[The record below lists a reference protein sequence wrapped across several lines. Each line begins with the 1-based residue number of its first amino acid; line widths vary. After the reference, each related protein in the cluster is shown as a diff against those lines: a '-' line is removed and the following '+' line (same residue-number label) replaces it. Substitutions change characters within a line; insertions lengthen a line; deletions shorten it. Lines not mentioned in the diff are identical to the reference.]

1 MFISLKSTPKAL
13 TSSKKNKSMKFY
25 STNNSAHQ
33 VELAE
38 AVIKGLAPDQGLYI
52 PTEIPV
58 LPKELMDKLP
68 EMTFQEIGYEVIAAL
83 FSSALS
89 HEQIEELVDHTL
101 TFDAPL
107 VKVEEDV
114 YSLELFHGPT
124 LAFKDFGARFC
135 SKLMSMLM
143 EKSDRKVR
151 VLVATSGDTGSAV
164 ANGFL
169 GVDGVD
175 VIILFPKGKVS
186 ELQEKQFT
194 TLGQNITALEVDG
207 VFDDCQRMVKEA
219 FLDAE
224 LNQKLL
230 LTSANSINV
239 ARWIPQCLYY
249 FYAFSRLPRK
259 DKKVAFAVPS
269 GNFGNIAAGILAQRM
284 GLPID
289 QFVAATNVN
298 KVVPDYLNGADF
310 AAMSSIATIS
320 NSMDVGNP
328 SNFPRLLALYGED
341 EQLLKANVKGYF
353 YTDEQTVEVMQE
365 VRNSGYTLDPH
376 GAVGYKGLKHFMAE
390 NDNFQGVFLE
400 TAHPGKFR
408 ETVEKALNLK
418 LKLPERLAAF
428 MEGEKKVE
436 IMGNNFEEFKEYLK
450 GLAS

>member
-1 MFISLKSTPKAL
+1 M
-13 TSSKKNKSMKFY
+13 NFY
-25 STNNSAHQ
+25 STSNPSHLVN
-33 VELAE
+33 LTE
-38 AVIKGLAPDQGLYI
+38 AVVKGLAPDQGLYM
-52 PTEIPV
+52 PETIPV
-58 LPKELMDKLP
+58 LEASFFANFSEL
-68 EMTFQEIGYEVIAAL
+68 TFQEIGYKVIGAL

-89 HEQIEELVDHTL
+89 DSQIKELVDHTL
-101 TFDAPL
+101 VFDAPL
-107 VKVEEDV
+107 VEVEQDV

-135 SKLMSMLM
+135 SKLMSMLIA
-143 EKSDRKVR
+143 KSDQRVR

-169 GVDGVD
+169 GVDMVD

-249 FYAFSRLPRK
+249 FYAYSRLPTNG
-259 DKKVAFAVPS
+259 KKVVFSVPS
-269 GNFGNIAAGILAQRM
+269 GNFGNLAAGILAQRM
-284 GLPID
+284 GLPIGH
-289 QFVAATNVN
+289 FIAATNEN
-298 KVVPDYLNGADF
+298 KVVPEFLAGEGFLAKP
-310 AAMSSIATIS
+310 SVQTVS

-328 SNFPRLLALYGED
+328 SNFPRLLALYEFD
-341 EQLLKANVKGYF
+341 ENQLKGQVSGAFYSDAATVDAIQAVRKKGY
-353 YTDEQTVEVMQE
+353 TI
-365 VRNSGYTLDPH
+365 DPH
-376 GAVGYKGLKHFMAE
+376 GAVGYLGLVDFMKANE
-390 NDNFQGVFLE
+390 GFQGVFLE

-408 ETVEKALNLK
+408 DVVEKALDEK
-418 LKLPERLAAF
+418 LILPERLAAF
-428 MEGEKKVE
+428 LDGEKKV
-436 IMGNNFEEFKEYLK
+436 IPMQNDFKEFKGFL
-450 GLAS
+450 GRLN

>member
-1 MFISLKSTPKAL
+1 
-13 TSSKKNKSMKFY
+13 MKFF
-25 STNNSAHQ
+25 STNNPAHQ
-33 VELAE
+33 VNLAE

-52 PTEIPV
+52 PLEIPV
-58 LPKELMDKLP
+58 LPKELLDKFP
-68 EMTFQEIGYEVIAAL
+68 EMSFQEIGYEVIGAL
-83 FSSALS
+83 FSTALS
-89 HEQIEELVDHTL
+89 EEQMKELVDHTL

-143 EKSDRKVR
+143 AKSDQKVR

-169 GVDGVD
+169 GVDGVE

-207 VFDDCQRMVKEA
+207 VFDDCQKLVKDA
-219 FLDAE
+219 FLDAD
-224 LNQKLL
+224 LNTKLL

-249 FYAFSRLPRK
+249 FYAFSRLPK
-259 DKKVAFAVPS
+259 NDKKVVFAVPS
-269 GNFGNIAAGILAQRM
+269 GNFGNLAAGILAQKM

-310 AAMSSIATIS
+310 LKMSSIATIS

-328 SNFPRLLALYGED
+328 SNFPRLLALYGD
-341 EQLLKANVKGYF
+341 DANVLKDNVKGFF
-353 YTDEQTVEVMQE
+353 YSDEETVEVMQA
-365 VRNSGYTLDPH
+365 VKKMGYTLDPH
-376 GAVGYKGLKHFMAE
+376 GAVGYIGLKDFMTA
-390 NDNFQGVFLE
+390 NAGFQGVFLE

-408 ETVEKALNLK
+408 ETVEKALDLK
-418 LKLPERLAAF
+418 LALPERLAAF
-428 MEGEKKVE
+428 MDGEKKVE
-436 IMGNNFEEFKEYLK
+436 ALENDFEEFKVYLE
-450 GLAS
+450 GLEA

>member
-1 MFISLKSTPKAL
+1 
-13 TSSKKNKSMKFY
+13 MKFY
-25 STNNSAHQ
+25 STNNSEHQ
-33 VELAE
+33 VNLAE
-38 AVIKGLAPDQGLYI
+38 AVIKGLAPDQGLYM

-58 LPKELMDKLP
+58 LSKELLDNFP
-68 EMTFQEIGYEVIAAL
+68 EMTFREIGYEVIGAL
-83 FSSALS
+83 FSTALS
-89 HEQIEELVDHTL
+89 QDQIKELVDHTL

-107 VKVEEDV
+107 AKVEEDV

-143 EKSDRKVR
+143 AKSDQKVR

-169 GVDGVD
+169 GVDGVE

-207 VFDDCQRMVKEA
+207 VFDDCQKMVKEA

-224 LNQKLL
+224 LSEKLL

-249 FYAFSRLPRK
+249 FYAFSRLPK
-259 DKKVAFAVPS
+259 NDKKVAFAVPS

-284 GLPID
+284 GLPIAH
-289 QFVAATNVN
+289 FVAATNVN

-310 AAMSSIATIS
+310 QAMSSIATLS

-328 SNFPRLLALYGED
+328 SNFPRLLALYGGD
-341 EQLLKANVKGYF
+341 EQALKDNVKGYF
-353 YTDEQTVEVMQE
+353 YTDEETVEVMQQ
-365 VRNSGYTLDPH
+365 VYGSGYTLDPH
-376 GAVGYKGLKHFMAE
+376 GAVGYLGLKDFMTE
-390 NDNFQGVFLE
+390 NPAYQGVFLE

-418 LKLPERLAAF
+418 LTLPERLAAF
-428 MEGEKKVE
+428 MDGEKKVE
-436 IMGNNFEEFKEYLK
+436 SMGNDFEEFKGYLK
-450 GLAS
+450 SL

>member
-1 MFISLKSTPKAL
+1 
-13 TSSKKNKSMKFY
+13 MKFY
-25 STNNSAHQ
+25 STNNPAHR
-33 VELAE
+33 VGLAE
-38 AVIKGLAPDQGLYI
+38 AVIKGLAPDQGLYM

-58 LPKELMDKLP
+58 LSKGLLDRFP
-68 EMTFQEIGYEVIAAL
+68 EMTFREIGYEAIGAL
-83 FSSALS
+83 FSTALS
-89 HEQIEELVDHTL
+89 QDQIKELVDHTL
-101 TFDAPL
+101 TFDAPV

-135 SKLMSMLM
+135 SKLMSMLV

-169 GVDGVD
+169 GVDGVE

-207 VFDDCQRMVKEA
+207 VFDDCQKMVKEA

-224 LNQKLL
+224 LNKKLL

-249 FYAFSRLPRK
+249 FYAFSRLPQHG
-259 DKKVAFAVPS
+259 KKVAFAVPS

-310 AAMSSIATIS
+310 QAMSSIATIS

-328 SNFPRLLALYGED
+328 SNFPRLLALYGND
-341 EQLLKANVKGYF
+341 EKVLKENVKGYF
-353 YTDEQTVEVMQE
+353 YSDEQTETAMQA
-365 VRNSGYTLDPH
+365 VKKSGYTLDPH
-376 GAVGYKGLKHFMAE
+376 GAVGYLGLTAFMAE
-390 NDNFQGVFLE
+390 NAGYQGVFLE

-408 ETVEKALNLK
+408 ETVEKTLGLK
-418 LKLPERLAAF
+418 LELPERLAAF

-436 IMGNNFEEFKEYLK
+436 CMGNGFEGLK
-450 GLAS
+450 GYLEKLP

>member
-1 MFISLKSTPKAL
+1 
-13 TSSKKNKSMKFY
+13 MKFF
-25 STNNSAHQ
+25 STNNPAHQ
-33 VELAE
+33 VDLAE
-38 AVIKGLAPDQGLYI
+38 AVIKGLAPDQGLYM
-52 PTEIPV
+52 PMEVPV
-58 LPKELMDKLP
+58 LSNRLLDKLP
-68 EMTFQEIGYEVIAAL
+68 QMTFQEIGYEVIGAL
-83 FSSALS
+83 FSTVLGP
-89 HEQIEELVDHTL
+89 EQIKELVDHTL
-101 TFDAPL
+101 AFDAPL
-107 VKVEEDV
+107 VQVEEDV
-114 YSLELFHGPT
+114 YALELFHGPT

-143 EKSDRKVR
+143 GKSDRKVR

-169 GVDGVD
+169 GVDGVE

-224 LNQKLL
+224 LNEKLL

-249 FYAFSRLPRK
+249 FYAFSRLPRI

-284 GLPID
+284 GLPIE

-298 KVVPDYLNGADF
+298 KVVPDYLNGADYQT
-310 AAMSSIATIS
+310 MTSIATIS

-328 SNFPRLLALYGED
+328 SNFPRLLALYSGD
-341 EQLLKANVKGYF
+341 EQALRDNVKGYF
-353 YTDEQTVEVMQE
+353 YTDEEIVKVMQE
-365 VRNSGYTLDPH
+365 VYQSGYTLDPH
-376 GAVGYKGLKHFMAE
+376 GAVGYKGLKDFMAE

-408 ETVEKALNLK
+408 ETVENALDLT
-418 LKLPERLAAF
+418 LTLPDRLAAF
-428 MEGEKKVE
+428 MDGKKKVE
-436 IMGNNFEEFKEYLK
+436 AMRNDFKEFKGYLK
-450 GLAS
+450 GLDRIK